1 MTGTMAVMR
10 RLARLVV
17 VVMAVAVLSWL
28 LVEAAPGSPGER
40 AARAAGVLPPDDAG
54 VSEALRARLIEQ
66 VVREHDLDR
75 SLPVR
80 IAGYLGG
87 LVRLDFG
94 RSWRDGEPVA
104 GRLAEALAPTVFLV
118 GTALLLALLL
128 GLGAAL
134 LSARRPGGPLDLG
147 LAGLAALA
155 LALPPVWVAIA
166 ALRLLAAGQ
175 PWHLLPAAGLDSA
188 AAAVLPLLTL
198 ALVPG
203 FVIARHAR
211 AALIDALDAPWTIAA
226 RARGASRWRV
236 VAVHGL
242 RVALPAVAPLVV
254 VLTAYLLG
262 ATVVI
267 EQVFAIRGL
276 GSLLVDA
283 AARGDA
289 PVVVGVS
296 VVAAAL
302 LALVSALVDLGAVR
316 LDPRLREDGGRG

>member
-1 MTGTMAVMR
+1 MIGLQVAR
-10 RLARLVV
+10 RLVRVVV
-17 VVMAVAVLSWL
+17 VVMVVAALSWL

-40 AARAAGVLPPDDAG
+40 AARAAGVLPPDDSGLSA
-54 VSEALRARLIEQ
+54 SLRARLIDQ
-66 VVREHDLDR
+66 VASEHDLDR
-75 SLPVR
+75 GLGWR

-87 LVRLDFG
+87 LVRFDFG

-104 GRLAEALAPTVFLV
+104 GRLAGALAPTAFLV
-118 GTALLLALLL
+118 GVALILALAI

-134 LSARRPGGPLDLG
+134 LSARRPGGMLDLG

-166 ALRLLAAGQ
+166 ALRILATGQ
-175 PWHLLPAAGLDSA
+175 PWRLLPASGLDSA
-188 AAAVLPLLTL
+188 AAAVLPLVTL

-211 AALIDALDAPWTIAA
+211 AALIEALDAPWTVAA

-242 RVALPAVAPLVV
+242 RVALPAVVPLAV

-267 EQVFAIRGL
+267 EEVFAIHGL

-302 LALVSALVDLGAVR
+302 LALVSAAVDGVTAF
-316 LDPRLREDGGRG
+316 LDPRLRREGGGV